1 MRLKDMTLLN
11 YKPLFETDDMPAGLR
26 LFQDSVARIMGDP
39 GTRPWT
45 PAVDIVEGEND
56 LVLRADVPGI
66 DLKDIDIRLENGTLT
81 IKGERKFE
89 NSQNGKGYHRVERS
103 YGVFA
108 RSFALP
114 ETVDTEKVSADYR
127 EGVLTITIPKKELA
141 KPRSIKIEV
150 SK

>member
-11 YKPLFETDDMPAGLR
+11 YKPMFETDDLPAGLR
-26 LFQDSVARIMGDP
+26 LFQDSVARLMGDQS
-39 GTRPWT
+39 GRPWT

-56 LVLRADVPGI
+56 LVMKADVPGI

-89 NSQNGKGYHRVERS
+89 KAENGRGYHRVERA
-103 YGVFA
+103 YGSFA

-114 ETVDTEKVSADYR
+114 ETVDTEKVTADYK
-127 EGVLTITIPKKELA
+127 EGVLTVTIPKKEVA
-141 KPRSIKIEV
+141 KPRSVKIEV

>member
-1 MRLKDMTLLN
+1 MTLLN
-11 YKPLFETDDMPAGLR
+11 YKPVFEADDIPAGLR
-26 LFQDSVARIMGDP
+26 LFQDSVARVLGDP
-39 GTRPWT
+39 GARPWT

-66 DLKDIDIRLENGTLT
+66 DLQEIDIRLENGTLT

-89 NSQNGKGYHRVERS
+89 AANNGRGYHRVERA
-103 YGVFA
+103 YGTFA

-114 ETVDTEKVSADYR
+114 DTVDTEKVSADYKD
-127 EGVLTITIPKKELA
+127 GVLTITVPKKELA